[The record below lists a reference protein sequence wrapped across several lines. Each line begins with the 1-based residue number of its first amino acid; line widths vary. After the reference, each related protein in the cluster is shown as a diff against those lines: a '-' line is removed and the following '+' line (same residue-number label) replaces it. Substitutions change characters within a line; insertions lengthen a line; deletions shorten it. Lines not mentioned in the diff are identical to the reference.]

1 MKEKII
7 LFRCSVCGNIVELI
21 KSGGGQLVCCG
32 KPMEKLEA
40 NTTDAAAEKHVPVA
54 ERRDGKLYVKV
65 GSVEHPMTEAHYIEW
80 IAVTDGIGTQRIFLS
95 SSDKPEA
102 IFCDK
107 ENVEIY
113 AYCNLHGLWKT
124 AIS

>member
-1 MKEKII
+1 MKEGVKF
-7 LFRCSVCGNIVELI
+7 FRCNVCGNIVGLI
-21 KSGGGQLVCCG
+21 KNGGGQLVCCG

-54 ERRDGKLYVKV
+54 ERKDGKLYVKV

-80 IAVTDGIGTQRIFLS
+80 IAVTDETGTQRISLS
-95 SSDKPEA
+95 PSDKPEA
-102 IFCDK
+102 VFYDK

-124 AIS
+124 TI